1 MAISTIRPQQ
11 RVDESVAQVV
21 GLPDAVLQI
30 TRVIPDRVIVRYRS
44 RVLNYRDLTAAI
56 NLMMPVTR
64 SQQMD
69 DRAAVVAAIFA
80 GIPALG
86 SEPNAAV
93 VTAVVDGALAQ
104 ITSDLADLNSA
115 TAPPRERV
123 TANRTSEMD
132 LRVIASR
139 LAGE

>member
-1 MAISTIRPQQ
+1 MAISTIRPQS

-21 GLPDAVLQI
+21 GLPEAVLQI
-30 TRVIPDRVIVRYRS
+30 TRVTPDRVVVRYRS

-86 SEPNAAV
+86 SEPNAAA
-93 VTAVVDGALAQ
+93 VTGVVDGALAQ
-104 ITSDLADLNSA
+104 IATDLADLNSA

-139 LAGE
+139 LTGK